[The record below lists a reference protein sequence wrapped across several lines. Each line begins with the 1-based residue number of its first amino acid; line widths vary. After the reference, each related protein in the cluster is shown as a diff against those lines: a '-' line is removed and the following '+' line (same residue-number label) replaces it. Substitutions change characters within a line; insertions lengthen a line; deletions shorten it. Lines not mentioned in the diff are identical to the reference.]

1 MPAGCAMKLLIL
13 RDIAFDLARS
23 LSQACKA
30 KQEEQNMFGR
40 KERNGTTEQHT
51 KHIIGA
57 LKGKRR

>member
-1 MPAGCAMKLLIL
+1 MKLLIL